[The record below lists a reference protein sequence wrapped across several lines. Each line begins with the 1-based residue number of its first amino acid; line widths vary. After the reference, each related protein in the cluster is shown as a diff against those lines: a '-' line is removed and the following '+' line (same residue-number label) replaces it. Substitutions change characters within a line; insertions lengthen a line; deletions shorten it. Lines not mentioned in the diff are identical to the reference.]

1 MRSGLPM
8 KKGSQTHL
16 FVFLSQVAPTPQI
29 TPSQRSLH
37 LPPIHTLG
45 SMHGLLDEQMS
56 GTHSPPGNGLPMKP
70 STQAQVG
77 PLEVAMHWAPWPQYT
92 PSHTGKIGNNI
103 QVRMGRLCMKCK
115 TLTDQ

>member
-37 LPPIHTLG
+37 RPPIQTLG
-45 SMHGLLDEQMS
+45 STHGLLEEQMS
-56 GTHSPPGNGLPMKP
+56 GTQSPPGNVLPIKP
-70 STQAQVG
+70 STHAQVG
-77 PLEVAMHWAPWPQYT
+77 PLEVAMH
-92 PSHTGKIGNNI
+92 
-103 QVRMGRLCMKCK
+103 
-115 TLTDQ
+115 